1 MILPQLK
8 TRTRV
13 QHEQAE
19 ASLNLMD
26 PLLTRGEY
34 VRVLRRM
41 WTLYVPLEDRLGA
54 LLGPANRAAL
64 DWPARLKRPLL
75 ERDLRDLGSPLP
87 DEGQTDEGQTAA
99 LDFLH
104 TEPDA
109 WGAAYVLE
117 GATLGGQLLRRHL
130 ATTLDLGSGGAAFY
144 GSYGELV
151 GPRWKAF
158 GAALE
163 ARVAADPDPQA
174 FTERAV
180 RAAGQTFALFITPG
194 DAAPAGWPSTQ
205 PGQVGGVR

>member
-19 ASLNLMD
+19 ASLDLMN
-26 PLLTRGEY
+26 PHLTRERY
-34 VRVLRRM
+34 VQVLRRM
-41 WTLYVPLEDRLGA
+41 WTLYVPLEDRLGT
-54 LLGPANRAAL
+54 LLGPAGRAAL

-75 ERDLRDLGSPLP
+75 ERDLRDLRSPLP
-87 DEGQTDEGQTAA
+87 DAPGGAGDRLE
-99 LDFLH
+99 FLQA
-104 TEPDA
+104 EADA

-130 ATTLDLGSGGAAFY
+130 GTQLDLGAGGAAFY
-144 GSYGELV
+144 SSYGELV

-163 ARVAADPDPQA
+163 ARGAADADPAA
-174 FTERAV
+174 FAERAV
-180 RAAGQTFALFITPG
+180 QSAGQTFGLFISGLSVPEVL
-194 DAAPAGWPSTQ
+194 PALRH
-205 PGQVGGVR
+205 GQAGGTL

>member
-34 VRVLRRM
+34 VRVLRHM

-87 DEGQTDEGQTAA
+87 DRALHPDA

-104 TEPDA
+104 AEADA

-130 ATTLDLGSGGAAFY
+130 HTALDLGNGGAAFY

-163 ARVAADPDPQA
+163 ARGAADPDPQGFA
-174 FTERAV
+174 ERAV
-180 RAAGQTFALFITPG
+180 QAAGRTFALFITPG
-194 DAAPAGWPSTQ
+194 AAVPAGQPSAR
-205 PGQVGGVR
+205 PGQVGGAL